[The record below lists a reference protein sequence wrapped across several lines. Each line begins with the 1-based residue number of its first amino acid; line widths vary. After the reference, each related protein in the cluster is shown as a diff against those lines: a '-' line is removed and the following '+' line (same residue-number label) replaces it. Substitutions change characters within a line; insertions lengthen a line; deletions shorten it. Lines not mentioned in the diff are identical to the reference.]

1 MNPLGK
7 SKIPYKMED
16 WKNGRIGRKRILSF
30 RLSPFDREGEHPMM
44 QRMAIIVT
52 IFVFVVLVIAGCKN
66 TASQKQTAEVNPN
79 MATEQ
84 VTLKVDGMT

>member
-1 MNPLGK
+1 
-7 SKIPYKMED
+7 
-16 WKNGRIGRKRILSF
+16 
-30 RLSPFDREGEHPMM
+30 MM